1 MIRRKKILFIGA
13 HFDDLEIACGG
24 AIQFFL
30 NKKYDVSIYV
40 ITNSQIID
48 LNTKK
53 IIRKKS
59 KSKKEFLKSCKILG
73 IKKFYLENLETNKLV
88 FHDNLISKI
97 RKMVEKISPDIVF
110 CHWDKDVHQDHSAVG
125 KSCLSACRHLDNLFM
140 YRSNYYESTDILK
153 ENFYIDISNYF
164 QNKIHAI
171 KCYTSELKRVNYSW
185 IEMVKNRD
193 RLNGLKNHTEYA
205 ESFCCVKCLINK
217 F

>member
-97 RKMVEKISPDIVF
+97 RKMVE
-110 CHWDKDVHQDHSAVG
+110 
-125 KSCLSACRHLDNLFM
+125 N
-140 YRSNYYESTDILK
+140 
-153 ENFYIDISNYF
+153 
-164 QNKIHAI
+164 
-171 KCYTSELKRVNYSW
+171 
-185 IEMVKNRD
+185 
-193 RLNGLKNHTEYA
+193 
-205 ESFCCVKCLINK
+205 
-217 F
+217 